1 MLDEA
6 GGETRGRSALPAL
19 CVRLGESVTCTS
31 NRLLKEKGLIC
42 LEAVGV
48 RVVHSLSLC
57 LEKHLLIER
66 SWRGAA
72 DKETSQ
78 ARSSPSVALP
88 LARRVSHAAHA
99 CDVLLYSMKRR
110 ENVMFRTSWLFPEV

>member
-1 MLDEA
+1 MLDEP
-6 GGETRGRSALPAL
+6 GGEARGRSAPPAL
-19 CVRLGESVTCTS
+19 CVTLGRSATRTS
-31 NRLLKEKGLIC
+31 NRLKEKGLIC

-48 RVVHSLSLC
+48 GVVHGLSLC

-78 ARSSPSVALP
+78 ARSSPSVAL
-88 LARRVSHAAHA
+88 ARRVSHAAHA
-99 CDVLLYSMKRR
+99 CDVLLYSVKRR